1 MFPGA
6 AEADAR
12 GMPRHILSTIRRA
25 ADRGTTVV
33 EYTLIG
39 GLIALASVS
48 AMQYMN
54 DVANQGME
62 TTLADLETG
71 APVENAGG
79 GGGGGGATTTTAGG
93 GGGGGTPTTVAP
105 TTSTTA
111 APTTSTTARSTTP
124 PAWSD
129 TSSQWES
136 WRQNEWEAS
145 TRVTVYDNAGLP
157 LPSGS
162 EVRVRIT
169 IMDRRVVDALRT
181 LRERN
186 RFMKGLFAWV
196 GFRQC
201 EVHYE
206 RPERGAGAS
215 KFNYWR
221 LWNFALDG
229 ITGYSTVPLR
239 IAGYLGTL
247 TAVAAM
253 VYGLYLVVRTLVFGV
268 DVPGYASTMVAVLL
282 LGGVQLTVLG
292 VIGEYL
298 GRIFE
303 ETKHR
308 PLYIVES
315 ALGFEPDC
323 DAE

>member
-169 IMDRRVVDALRT
+169 IGNSSYTEWIDVSNGRVRVSVDDIDENRSSIRIEVIDVRNDNGWWNGQTSTITIDRPRR
-181 LRERN
+181 
-186 RFMKGLFAWV
+186 
-196 GFRQC
+196 
-201 EVHYE
+201 
-206 RPERGAGAS
+206 
-215 KFNYWR
+215 
-221 LWNFALDG
+221 
-229 ITGYSTVPLR
+229 
-239 IAGYLGTL
+239 
-247 TAVAAM
+247 
-253 VYGLYLVVRTLVFGV
+253 
-268 DVPGYASTMVAVLL
+268 
-282 LGGVQLTVLG
+282 
-292 VIGEYL
+292 
-298 GRIFE
+298 
-303 ETKHR
+303 
-308 PLYIVES
+308 
-315 ALGFEPDC
+315 
-323 DAE
+323 